1 MYTAAIAEDEAL
13 ILAGI
18 TSSVNWERLGICAPE
33 CFSDGLSAWAHC
45 EKRMPDLLITDL
57 RMPGLSGQE
66 LIARVRRLSRRTRII
81 VVTCLQDFPSI
92 HCIIDKDLTSYL
104 LKATMA
110 AGDVEEA
117 LKRAVTQLRALDGST
132 AGAEPAGARQVMDTY
147 IRQGRATAQEFERAF
162 PQVGSAVFWTADGA
176 SREGILAR
184 LNVLSAWDVS
194 MDDEVCVALSREP
207 IDASLLTGCLG
218 GLAKD
223 LSPAPRFAAHSLSV
237 PIEGLPALYHRAELI
252 LRSRFFYPQAFYDF
266 TGGART
272 TPSFEKEGVRRL
284 AQHPLV
290 QALVRAGNQA
300 IAECLHI
307 LDVSYGLN
315 EPLCRTALHRL
326 SASLALHFPAAAL
339 PQTADAPEALRAL
352 LAALPEYEISPSYRA
367 TIQEICLYIQ
377 ERFAFDSVRLSG
389 LAERYSFSQGYL
401 ALLFRKNT
409 GLSFTEYLSLLRM
422 DAAARML
429 AQTDLPIRT
438 VAERCGF
445 SSESY
450 FTRYFSQRAGH
461 SPKAWRREMRSS

>member
-176 SREGILAR
+176 AREGILAR
-184 LNVLSAWDVS
+184 LNVLSAWECS
-194 MDDEVCVALSREP
+194 ADEPVCIALSREP

-218 GLAKD
+218 ALAKD
-223 LSPAPRFAAHSLSV
+223 LSPAPRFAAHSLRV
-237 PIEGLPALYHRAELI
+237 PIDGLPALYHKAELI

-290 QALVRAGNQA
+290 QALVRGGNQT

-315 EPLCRTALHRL
+315 EPLCRTALDRL
-326 SASLALHFPAAAL
+326 SASLRLHFPAAV
-339 PQTADAPEALRAL
+339 PQAADAPEALRAL
-352 LAALPEYEISPSYRA
+352 LSALPEYEISPSYRA

-401 ALLFRKNT
+401 ALLFQKNT

-450 FTRYFSQRAGH
+450 FTRYFSQRAGR
-461 SPKAWRREMRSS
+461 SPKAWRKEMRSS

>member
-18 TSSVNWERLGICAPE
+18 TSSVNWEKLGIRAPE

-45 EKRMPDLLITDL
+45 ERAMPDLLITDL
-57 RMPGLSGQE
+57 RMPGLTGQE
-66 LIARVRRLSRRTRII
+66 LIERVRRLSRRTRII
-81 VVTCLQDFPSI
+81 VVTCLQDFPAI

-117 LKRAVTQLRALDGST
+117 VKRAVTQLRALDGTT
-132 AGAEPAGARQVMDTY
+132 AGADSAGARQVMDAY
-147 IRQGRATAQEFERAF
+147 IRLGRTTAQEFERAF

-176 SREGILAR
+176 SRDGILAR
-184 LNVLSAWDVS
+184 LNVLSAWEVS
-194 MDDEVCVALSREP
+194 MDDEVCVALAREP

-223 LSPAPRFAAHSLSV
+223 LSPAPRFAAHSLR
-237 PIEGLPALYHRAELI
+237 PPADDLPALYHRAGLI
-252 LRSRFFYPQAFYDF
+252 LRSPFFYPQSFYDF

-284 AQHPLV
+284 AQHPLT
-290 QALVRAGNQA
+290 QALVRGGNQA

-315 EPLCRTALHRL
+315 EPLYKTALHRL
-326 SASLALHFPAAAL
+326 SACLALHFPGAVL
-339 PQTADAPEALRAL
+339 PESACAPEALRAL

-367 TIQEICLYIQ
+367 TIQEICRYIQ
-377 ERFAFDSVRLSG
+377 ERFAFDSVRLNE

-401 ALLFRKNT
+401 ALLFQKNT